1 MVDVEAINRR
11 FERFLTFRGIKR
23 VLSSPDPGAPSL
35 PLLFMAE
42 DLSESGS
49 DTNAS
54 IVDDDDTVRFNGYIV
69 RHLDPDF
76 GGADGDITTEDI
88 DYSEVGS
95 GLLELLRTD
104 RLYSYVPEGQVD
116 ASGAAPA
123 DLDAQLSQI
132 SLSSKW
138 DFKTEVPE
146 ETAQPDSIANFDN
159 YGPIIKNSSEFSFS
173 NRLALR
179 YISKSRLLNLHNIR
193 KYKNNLSCTISDE
206 TCDYLVVAESSEL
219 VFFQFDSETQLPLKY
234 PCLVFDTRPVTT
246 FTTDRLVSTW
256 PRFPH
261 TVNTVKSFSN
271 FCGQKGLVSCS
282 DDGCLMFWYGSTL
295 TKHMKKLDISLN
307 TDIDDEEIYIRSHFL
322 GLKVKPDLKLKL
334 EASVWGVDCL
344 TYHDE
349 FDCTHTL
356 LVTSDNS
363 QTVTLFYYHEADKQF
378 THVKSHKFLHNIP
391 DVSFI
396 SHKIVDSSHVI
407 RVTCASISEELI
419 TLEFEFQLV
428 LGPIPKFQLDTVG
441 NCYYVDPQIEL
452 FENLDRNNVNSVPSF
467 HRFPRALF
475 SDVKVIARVLVGDYC
490 WTTKPIKKKY
500 FMPVSSI
507 AEVFGNTALDD
518 ANEVSRITKES
529 IILNLLYDPMK
540 YSDLGMAG
548 FLQHYECKT
557 MELQQPRETDDSKEI
572 AKLDDQY
579 RNIRRSIYMIENK
592 INLENGHYRLRREV
606 DMDFVVSTTA
616 KRIGLFQ
623 LDSLFCNCSTGNL
636 FDLQIPYNSDTEN
649 CDRIS
654 ISQVIPKLL
663 CLVAV
668 YQLGLVSILRF
679 CQYRGVYGFRQE
691 HVFPNAVSLALCDT
705 GYRTI
710 VGLAVRNRSI
720 GSFLRYVLYVI
731 YSDGLV
737 LTYELSTDL
746 NSESVI

>member
-1 MVDVEAINRR
+1 VGGLSDLAGGSIPP
-11 FERFLTFRGIKR
+11 LTFMTGN
-23 VLSSPDPGAPSL
+23 
-35 PLLFMAE
+35 
-42 DLSESGS
+42 LSESDS
-49 DTNAS
+49 DTNGS
-54 IVDDDDTVRFNGYIV
+54 IIDDDDTVRFNGYIV
-69 RHLDPDF
+69 RHMERGF
-76 GGADGDITTEDI
+76 GDGDGDITTEDI
-88 DYSEVGS
+88 HYTDVDSSLVEV
-95 GLLELLRTD
+95 LRAD
-104 RLYSYVPEGQVD
+104 RLYRYVREDHIDGSNIV
-116 ASGAAPA
+116 ST
-123 DLDAQLSQI
+123 DLEAELSQI
-132 SLSSKW
+132 SLCSKW
-138 DFKTEVPE
+138 DFKTEVPNE
-146 ETAQPDSIANFDN
+146 IVNPDRSIVNFDN
-159 YGPIIKNSSEFSFS
+159 YGPIIKNSSEFSFP
-173 NRLALR
+173 NRLSLR
-179 YISKSRLLNLHNIR
+179 YITKSRLLDLNNVR
-193 KYKNNLSCTISDE
+193 KYKNNLSCIISHE

-219 VFFQFDSETQLPLKY
+219 VFFQFDSETQAPLKY
-234 PCLVFDTRPVTT
+234 PCLVFDTRPMTT

-261 TVNTVKSFSN
+261 AVNTLKSFTN
-271 FCGQKGLVSCS
+271 FCGEKVLVSCC
-282 DDGCLMFWYGSTL
+282 DDGCLMVWLVSTL
-295 TKHMKKLDISLN
+295 TKHMKKLDLSLN
-307 TDIDDEEIYIRSHFL
+307 TDIDDDENFRSHFM

-334 EASVWGVDCL
+334 EASVWGVDCVS
-344 TYHDE
+344 YHDK
-349 FDCTHTL
+349 FDSTHTL

-378 THVKSHKFLHNIP
+378 THVKSQKFLHNIP

-396 SHKIVDSSHVI
+396 SHKIVDSNHVT

-428 LGPIPKFQLDTVG
+428 LGPILKPQLESAG

-452 FENLDRNNVNSVPSF
+452 FENLDRNNVTTVPDF
-467 HRFPRALF
+467 NRFARALF
-475 SDVKVIARVLVGDYC
+475 SDVKIIARVLVGDFC

-500 FMPVSSI
+500 FMSVSSI

-518 ANEVSRITKES
+518 ATEVSRITKES
-529 IILNLLYDPMK
+529 IILNLLYDPTN

-548 FLQHYECKT
+548 LLQYFECKT
-557 MELQQPRETDDSKEI
+557 MELQQPRENDDTKDI

-579 RNIRRSIYMIENK
+579 RNIRRSIYTIETK
-592 INLENGHYRLRREV
+592 INLESGHYRLQKEV

-636 FDLQIPYNSDTEN
+636 FDLRIPYNNDTEN

-654 ISQVIPKLL
+654 ISHVIPNLL

-691 HVFPNAVSLALCDT
+691 HVFPNAMSLALCDS

-720 GSFLRYVLYVI
+720 GSLLRYVLYVI

-737 LTYELSTDL
+737 LSYELSTDL
-746 NSESVI
+746 DSGDSPL